1 MDSGPFLMV
10 SGCYMSGTTR
20 TYRAADSS
28 LGNFLCE
35 IIVSR
40 VFRELN
46 RDPET
51 TPDLIQI
58 YI

>member
-1 MDSGPFLMV
+1 MASGPFLMV
-10 SGCYMSGTTR
+10 SGCYMSGLQER
-20 TYRAADSS
+20 TGSPIVL

-40 VFRELN
+40 VFRELS

-58 YI
+58 DI

>member
-1 MDSGPFLMV
+1 MASGPFLIV
-10 SGCYMSGTTR
+10 SGCYMSGTTER
-20 TYRAADSS
+20 TGSPIVVR
-28 LGNFLCE
+28 GNFLCE

-40 VFRELN
+40 AFRELN

-58 YI
+58 DI

>member
-1 MDSGPFLMV
+1 MASGPFLMV

-20 TYRAADSS
+20 TPIVLR
-28 LGNFLCE
+28 GNFLCE

-51 TPDLIQI
+51 TPDVIQI
-58 YI
+58 DI

>member
-1 MDSGPFLMV
+1 MAVICPGLQE
-10 SGCYMSGTTR
+10 R
-20 TYRAADSS
+20 TGSPIVLR
-28 LGNFLCE
+28 GNFLYE

-51 TPDLIQI
+51 IPDLIQI
-58 YI
+58 DI